1 MGGMLKP
8 GRIAAAV
15 LVVSLLAACGS
26 GGDDEADLTVGAPAG
41 AGVTTVPG
49 GTPIPTPAPGSVQVA
64 CDALTREEVGSV
76 VGNPVRAADGSG
88 KNCFWGTS
96 VDRGTS
102 ISVSITRPAPP
113 QECTALRNALP
124 KEATKEQVNN
134 VGTSAVWSWQPV
146 SILTQG
152 TFLACWQNAI
162 VSVLVTGEK
171 DQAVLRNQATTLAQR
186 VHSRL

>member
-1 MGGMLKP
+1 MRIV
-8 GRIAAAV
+8 GRVAGLV
-15 LVVSLLAACGS
+15 VVSLLAACGS
-26 GGDDEADLTVGAPAG
+26 GGEDASLTVGAPPG
-41 AGVTTVPG
+41 ASVTTVAG
-49 GTPIPTPAPGSVQVA
+49 ETTTPTPAPGSVQVA
-64 CDALTREEVGSV
+64 CDALTREEVANV
-76 VGNPVRAADGSG
+76 VGNPVRAPDGSG

-124 KEATKEQVNN
+124 KEATQEQVNN
-134 VGTSAVWSWQPV
+134 VGTSAVWSWQQV

-152 TFLACWQNAI
+152 TFLSCFPNAI

-171 DQAVLRNQATTLAQR
+171 DQAVLRAAAVTLAQR
-186 VHSRL
+186 VQSRL